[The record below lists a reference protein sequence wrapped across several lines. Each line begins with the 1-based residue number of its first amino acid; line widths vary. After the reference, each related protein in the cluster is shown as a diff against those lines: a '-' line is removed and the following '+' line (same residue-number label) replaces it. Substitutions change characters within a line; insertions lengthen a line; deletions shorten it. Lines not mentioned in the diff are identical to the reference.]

1 MKAAAFSAYGGPEV
15 LKIMDLETP
24 KPGPGEVL
32 VEVHAASVNP
42 VDWKMRQGML
52 KDFFPVTFPRILGRD
67 MAGVVAGLG
76 AGVTGFK
83 IGDPVYAMNDAKKQG
98 TLSEYMVI
106 APDLLRA
113 MPKTVDFVGAA
124 SLPLAF
130 FTAWISLVKVGELK
144 RGERIL
150 IHAAAGGVGSLAVQI
165 AKHIGATVI
174 ATCSARNID
183 YVKGL
188 GADEIIDYRAT
199 DFAEAVSDVDI
210 VYETVGGKVYERSFK
225 TLKPGGRLVWI
236 RAEPPQGEA
245 LRPDVAVKLAI
256 INPEPDLLDIARTLV
271 EDGAL
276 KPQPQSVLP
285 LAEASKALQLSQEGH
300 ARGKI
305 VVKLR

>member
-32 VEVHAASVNP
+32 VEVRAASVNP

-52 KDFFPVTFPRILGRD
+52 KDFFPVSFPRILGRD

-76 AGVTGFK
+76 EGVTGFK
-83 IGDPVYAMNDAKKQG
+83 PGDRVYAMNDAKRQG
-98 TLSEYMVI
+98 TLSEFMTI
-106 APDLLRA
+106 APALLRL
-113 MPKTVDFVGAA
+113 MPKNVDFVGAA
-124 SLPLAF
+124 ALPLAF
-130 FTAWISLVKVGELK
+130 MTAWISLVKVGELK

-165 AKHIGATVI
+165 AKHLGATVV

-188 GADEIIDYRAT
+188 GADQVIDYRAT
-199 DFAEAVSDVDI
+199 DFAEAVRDLDV
-210 VYETVGGKVYERSFK
+210 VYETVGGKTYERSFK
-225 TLKPGGRLVWI
+225 TLRPGGRLVWI

-245 LRPDVAVKLAI
+245 LRSDVAVKLAV
-256 INPEPDLLDIARTLV
+256 INPDADLLDVARELV
-271 EDGAL
+271 ERGAL
-276 KPQPQSVLP
+276 KPQAESVLP
-285 LAEASKALQLSQEGH
+285 LAEAAKALQLSQAGH

-305 VVKLR
+305 VVTMR

>member
-1 MKAAAFSAYGGPEV
+1 MKAAAINAYGGPEV
-15 LKIMDLETP
+15 LKVVEVETP
-24 KPGPGEVL
+24 KAGPGEVL
-32 VEVHAASVNP
+32 VEVRAASVNP
-42 VDWKMRQGML
+42 VDWKMRQGLL
-52 KDFFPVTFPRILGRD
+52 KEFFPVTFPRILGRD

-76 AGVTGFK
+76 AGVAGFK
-83 IGDPVYAMNDAKKQG
+83 IGDRVYAMNDAKKQG
-98 TLSEYMVI
+98 TLSEYLTI
-106 APDLLRA
+106 APALLRA
-113 MPKTVDFVGAA
+113 MPKTIDFVGAA
-124 SLPLAF
+124 ALPLAF
-130 FTAWISLVKVGELK
+130 MTAWISLVKVGELK

-150 IHAAAGGVGSLAVQI
+150 IHAAAGGVGSIAVQI

-183 YVKGL
+183 YVKRL
-188 GADEIIDYRAT
+188 GADEAIDYRAT
-199 DFAEAVSDVDI
+199 DFAEAVRDVDV
-210 VYETVGGKVYERSFK
+210 VYEMVGGAVYARSFK

-256 INPEPDLLDIARTLV
+256 INPEPDLLDVLRDLV
-271 EDGAL
+271 ETGAIR
-276 KPQPQSVLP
+276 PQPETVLP

>member
-15 LKIMDLETP
+15 LKIMDIETP

-32 VEVHAASVNP
+32 VEVRAASVNP
-42 VDWKMRQGML
+42 VDWKIRQGML

-67 MAGVVAGLG
+67 MAGIVAGVG
-76 AGVTGFK
+76 ADVAGFK
-83 IGDPVYAMNDAKKQG
+83 IGDRVYAMNDAKKQG
-98 TLSEYMVI
+98 TLSEFMTI
-106 APDLLRA
+106 APELVRP
-113 MPKTVDFVGAA
+113 MPKNADFVGAA
-124 SLPLAF
+124 ALPLAF
-130 FTAWISLVKVGELK
+130 MTAWISLVKVGELK
-144 RGERIL
+144 RSERIL

-165 AKHIGATVI
+165 AKHLGATVI
-174 ATCSARNID
+174 ATCSARNVD

-188 GADEIIDYRAT
+188 GADEVIDYHAT
-199 DFAEAVSDVDI
+199 DFSEAVRDVDV
-210 VYETVGGKVYERSFK
+210 VYEMVGGKVYERSFK

-256 INPEPDLLDIARTLV
+256 INPEPELLDIARDLV
-271 EDGAL
+271 EKGAL
-276 KPQPQSVLP
+276 KPQPETVLP

-305 VVKLR
+305 VVKVR

>member
-15 LKIMDLETP
+15 LKIIDMETP

-32 VEVHAASVNP
+32 VEVRAASVNP

-52 KDFFPVTFPRILGRD
+52 KDFFPVSFPRILGRD
-67 MAGVVAGLG
+67 MAGVVAEIG

-83 IGDPVYAMNDAKKQG
+83 PGDRVYAMNDAKKQG
-98 TLSEYMVI
+98 TLSEYMTIVP
-106 APDLLRA
+106 ALLRP
-113 MPKTVDFVGAA
+113 MPKNVDFVGAA
-124 SLPLAF
+124 ALPLAF
-130 FTAWISLVKVGELK
+130 MTAWISLVKVGELK

-188 GADEIIDYRAT
+188 GADQVIDYRAT
-199 DFAEAVSDVDI
+199 DFSAAVRDVDI
-210 VYETVGGKVYERSFK
+210 VYETVGGKTYERSFK

-256 INPEPDLLDIARTLV
+256 INPESDLLDVARELV
-271 EDGAL
+271 EQGAL
-276 KPQPQSVLP
+276 KPQPESVLP
-285 LAEASKALQLSQEGH
+285 LAEAAKALQLSQEGH

-305 VVKLR
+305 VVTMR

>member
-1 MKAAAFSAYGGPEV
+1 MKAAAINAYGGPEV
-15 LKIMDLETP
+15 LKIIDVETP

-32 VEVHAASVNP
+32 VEVRAASVNP
-42 VDWKMRQGML
+42 VDWKMRQGLL
-52 KDFFPVTFPRILGRD
+52 KDYFPVTFPRILGRD

-76 AGVTGFK
+76 AGVAGFK
-83 IGDPVYAMNDAKKQG
+83 IGDRVYAMNDAKKQG
-98 TLSEYMVI
+98 TLSEYMTI
-106 APDLLRA
+106 APALLRP

-124 SLPLAF
+124 ALPLAF
-130 FTAWISLVKVGELK
+130 MTAWISLVKVGELK

-150 IHAAAGGVGSLAVQI
+150 IHAAAGGVGSIAVQI
-165 AKHIGATVI
+165 AKHIGATVV

-188 GADEIIDYRAT
+188 GANEAIDYRAT
-199 DFAEAVSDVDI
+199 DFAEAVRDVDM
-210 VYETVGGKVYERSFK
+210 VYETVGGTVYERSFK

-256 INPEPDLLDIARTLV
+256 INPEPGLLDVLRDLV
-271 EDGAL
+271 ETGAIR
-276 KPQPQSVLP
+276 PQPETVLP
-285 LAEASKALQLSQEGH
+285 LAEASKALQLSQGGH

>member
-15 LKIMDLETP
+15 LEIVDMETP
-24 KPGPGEVL
+24 KPGPGELL
-32 VEVHAASVNP
+32 VEVRAASVNP

-52 KDFFPVTFPRILGRD
+52 KDFFPVTFPRVLGRD
-67 MAGVVAGLG
+67 MAGIVAGVG
-76 AGVTGFK
+76 AEVAGFK
-83 IGDPVYAMNDAKKQG
+83 IGDRVFAMNDAKKQG
-98 TLSEYMVI
+98 TLSEFMTI
-106 APDLLRA
+106 AQALVRP
-113 MPKTVDFVGAA
+113 MPKNVDFVGAA
-124 SLPLAF
+124 ALPLAF
-130 FTAWISLVKVGELK
+130 MTAWISLVKVGELK

-174 ATCSARNID
+174 ATCSARNVD

-188 GADEIIDYRAT
+188 GADEVIDYHAT
-199 DFAEAVSDVDI
+199 DFSEALRDVDV

-225 TLKPGGRLVWI
+225 TLKSGGRLVWI

-256 INPEPDLLDIARTLV
+256 INPEADLLDVARDLV
-271 EDGAL
+271 EQGAL
-276 KPQPQSVLP
+276 KPQPESVLP
-285 LAEASKALQLSQEGH
+285 LAETSKALQLSQEGH

-305 VVKLR
+305 VVKIR